1 MGDREGDRGLEICV
15 CMYPLSER
23 EREREQKWKVSS
35 VAKRDLR
42 RLMQVADIQ
51 RLLING
57 LLIIQTISS
66 RLIPWLWLAFFIF
79 FFLVFFSSFN
89 RFVHAIRFHRYV
101 PGPGLGVTSDYY
113 YYYYFFLLLLLY
125 IFELQS
131 SPERREPSW
140 RASTSIWDVS
150 EVGEL
155 ETTRE
160 RSAWGTRTRP
170 GRGTLRGSPLWNDKR
185 VPTRLTRRGL
195 RPRNSVIITQRFKV
209 TKCIESIT

>member
-1 MGDREGDRGLEICV
+1 
-15 CMYPLSER
+15 
-23 EREREQKWKVSS
+23 
-35 VAKRDLR
+35 
-42 RLMQVADIQ
+42 MQVADIQ

-57 LLIIQTISS
+57 LLIIQTLSS

-79 FFLVFFSSFN
+79 FFLVFFLLLIGSFTLYAFTATFQD
-89 RFVHAIRFHRYV
+89 RVSELRPIIIIIII
-101 PGPGLGVTSDYY
+101 T
-113 YYYYFFLLLLLY
+113 FFLLLLLLY